1 METTNKVETT
11 TLFDKTYPNPLQ
23 WRPGNDEDAF
33 IKELDNTKGT
43 LVVSVLDPTQ
53 RVIESLQRNQ
63 EKIIALKI
71 ECKNYIDDDGKKI
84 FNINKLCEII
94 QNSKILKALDINIPL
109 FEFDLKVD
117 YCRIPEEASTVI
129 ESIQRNSSLEQLVI
143 HTDYLG
149 QGTDDIWDE
158 IEHLKE
164 ENQSVLINLVTNV
177 HQNIVKAICQ
187 LLKNQPTLTQFEC
200 CGLDYFFDRNDVVR
214 LLKFIQWRET
224 FGISVA
230 VKTDLKQ
237 VSIKNA
243 DWRNCIQINN
253 DEDFDHLLILLD
265 ILGKLH
271 DLSELEVQ
279 MSSSHWTQGAVEYNN
294 TIIEEYA
301 RQCYS
306 RMKNSSLPTEKLIQ
320 LIRDPAQRRPAVLS
334 FYNLLD
340 KLFKEDHPTTSTVS
354 SYLRLVHNNATE
366 NQYQSFCESVLIDI
380 FNNQHELSDKLA
392 MINTILSIVP
402 NVIGNESTSSYFKV
416 AFMFLVNPDYT
427 FTLDDAKK
435 NSWNNILKMEKAGN
449 KQQYIQQIAN
459 NSDLIITLLVKYF
472 ISEETCKLQEKIE
485 KSQPLEDEQQADLG
499 GKRKHTVA
507 FEFGEYKSE
516 LSAAKVCRLE

>member
-158 IEHLKE
+158 IPL
-164 ENQSVLINLVTNV
+164 N
-177 HQNIVKAICQ
+177 
-187 LLKNQPTLTQFEC
+187 
-200 CGLDYFFDRNDVVR
+200 R
-214 LLKFIQWRET
+214 
-224 FGISVA
+224 
-230 VKTDLKQ
+230 Q
-237 VSIKNA
+237 V
-243 DWRNCIQINN
+243 D
-253 DEDFDHLLILLD
+253 
-265 ILGKLH
+265 
-271 DLSELEVQ
+271 
-279 MSSSHWTQGAVEYNN
+279 
-294 TIIEEYA
+294 
-301 RQCYS
+301 
-306 RMKNSSLPTEKLIQ
+306 
-320 LIRDPAQRRPAVLS
+320 
-334 FYNLLD
+334 
-340 KLFKEDHPTTSTVS
+340 
-354 SYLRLVHNNATE
+354 
-366 NQYQSFCESVLIDI
+366 
-380 FNNQHELSDKLA
+380 
-392 MINTILSIVP
+392 
-402 NVIGNESTSSYFKV
+402 
-416 AFMFLVNPDYT
+416 
-427 FTLDDAKK
+427 
-435 NSWNNILKMEKAGN
+435 
-449 KQQYIQQIAN
+449 
-459 NSDLIITLLVKYF
+459 
-472 ISEETCKLQEKIE
+472 
-485 KSQPLEDEQQADLG
+485 
-499 GKRKHTVA
+499 
-507 FEFGEYKSE
+507 
-516 LSAAKVCRLE
+516 